1 MTHKISIADAL
12 TGETIER
19 EMTADEL
26 AIYEAD
32 TARRLKIYQAAEK
45 ANAEKAA
52 IKAEVLAKLGLT
64 AEEAQA
70 LGL

>member
-1 MTHKISIADAL
+1 MCRRHNNWQYQSLWLRQLGDKMTHKISIADAL

-45 ANAEKAA
+45 ANAEK
-52 IKAEVLAKLGLT
+52 G
-64 AEEAQA
+64 
-70 LGL
+70 